1 VLALSAS
8 RLLNSRAAISV
19 TGSASAWMMTSEVGD
34 RAGHRAGAIRGY
46 EGRDVRDFVKGR
58 KAFQHRAG
66 ARTFGQ
72 HALGGWCRLARRS
85 R

>member
-1 VLALSAS
+1 VLALSVS

-34 RAGHRAGAIRGY
+34 RAGAIRGY

-72 HALGGWCRLARRS
+72 HALDGWCRLARRS